1 LKFGLVVREMV
12 LDAVGTL
19 GVDVDKDLTSFLCPG
34 TPVLLMPRVG
44 ERWHRAEMIRKVIEG
59 DSVEVG
65 CRSVGGEEEILV
77 GLGGEAAIRL
87 MGFVGEGG

>member
-1 LKFGLVVREMV
+1 MKFGLVVREMV

-19 GVDVDKDLTSFLCPG
+19 GVDVDKDLISFLCPS

-44 ERWHRAEMIRKVIEG
+44 ERWHRAKMIRKVIEG
-59 DSVEVG
+59 GSVEVG

-77 GLGGEAAIRL
+77 GLGGKAAIRL
-87 MGFVGEGG
+87 MGVEGEGG

>member
-12 LDAVGTL
+12 LDAIGTL
-19 GVDVDKDLTSFLCPG
+19 GVDMDKDLTALLCPS
-34 TPVLLMPRVG
+34 TPVLLMRRVG
-44 ERWHRAEMIRKVIEG
+44 ERWHRTKMIRKVIEG

>member
-1 LKFGLVVREMV
+1 M

-19 GVDVDKDLTSFLCPG
+19 GVDMDKDLTSFLCPS
-34 TPVLLMPRVG
+34 TPVLLMPRVD
-44 ERWHRAEMIRKVIEG
+44 ERRHRTKMIRKVIEG

-65 CRSVGGEEEILV
+65 YRSVGGEEEVLV

-87 MGFVGEGG
+87 MGVVGEGG

>member
-1 LKFGLVVREMV
+1 MV

-19 GVDVDKDLTSFLCPG
+19 GVDVDKDLTPFLCPS
-34 TPVLLMPRVG
+34 TPVLLMPIVD
-44 ERWHRAEMIRKVIEG
+44 ERWHRAKVIRKVIEG

-77 GLGGEAAIRL
+77 GLGGKTAIRL
-87 MGFVGEGG
+87 MGVVGEGG